1 MTKVIVA
8 FRNFPNAPRYDT
20 DPRKSTILE
29 LLIDFWRNA
38 MTYLLPENAT
48 FYMCYRVLISPL
60 TAGSLQCS
68 DTVTEPPLIPLS
80 WQFLSPT

>member
-1 MTKVIVA
+1 MTKIIVA
-8 FRNFPNAPRYDT
+8 FRNFPNVPEYDT

-48 FYMCYRVLISPL
+48 LSCASEFRFRRSPQ
-60 TAGSLQCS
+60 AVCS
-68 DTVTEPPLIPLS
+68 AVT
-80 WQFLSPT
+80 Q